1 MHLIPVKIDMTVGR
15 LDQRSMSLEIRING
29 KSKYSWDQIDQDKL
43 LLEFSVDPMSTI
55 EFITAGKDIFDTKV
69 DENGNLLQDK
79 FIKVDRLCIANMPVD
94 KWMLEKSCF
103 KCLDQTGNA
112 MPISNYFGQNGNWF
126 IQIGST
132 PMRFFLDLLA
142 NSS

>member
-1 MHLIPVKIDMTVGR
+1 MQTIPVKIDMTVGR

-43 LLEFSVDPMSTI
+43 LLEFLVDPMSTI
-55 EFITAGKDIFDTKV
+55 EFITAGKGIFDTRV
-69 DENGNLLQDK
+69 DENANLLQDK
-79 FIKVDRLCIANMPVD
+79 FIKVDRLWIANMPVD
-94 KWMLEKSCF
+94 KWILEKSFF
-103 KCLDQTGNA
+103 KCIDQNGNTT
-112 MPISNYFGQNGNWF
+112 PVSNYFGQNGNWS
-126 IQIGST
+126 IQIGPS